1 MVTPEYKLIYA
12 PREILGFTQ
21 ERVNAVTSD
30 AIILTASIHVFVK
43 HSRIDREKA
52 TKFVNRAKKNG
63 LKVFKADG
71 YQIYI
76 EAKWW
81 NKEIL
86 SDDNVLDIL
95 EHIAPFFKK
104 NWKPLVYTLSAFKDM
119 SDEEYISAYGER
131 DEKEKKETRRSI
143 LIGGLVLTVIL
154 ALVISGYFIG
164 FFGLVLLVAYADDM
178 FARR

>member
-1 MVTPEYKLIYA
+1 MAAPEYTLTYV

-21 ERVNAVTSD
+21 ERVRAVSGD
-30 AIILTASIHVFVK
+30 VIILTASIHMFVK
-43 HSRIDREKA
+43 HSRIDRERAK
-52 TKFVNRAKKNG
+52 KFEDKAKKNG

-76 EAKWW
+76 EAKSW

-86 SDDNVLDIL
+86 SDNDVLGIL
-95 EHIAPFFKK
+95 EQIFPFFKK
-104 NWKPLVYTLSAFKDM
+104 EWKPLVYKLSDFKDM
-119 SDEEYISAYGER
+119 SDEEYINAYGER
-131 DEKEKKETRRSI
+131 DKKEKKETRKSI
-143 LIGGLVLTVIL
+143 IIGGIVLTVIL

-164 FFGLVLLVAYADDM
+164 FFGLVMLIAYADDL

>member
-1 MVTPEYKLIYA
+1 MVTPDYKLIYA

-21 ERVNAVTSD
+21 ERVNAVTND
-30 AIILTASIHVFVK
+30 AIILTAAIHMFVK
-43 HSRIDREKA
+43 HSRADRKRV
-52 TKFVNRAKKNG
+52 TKFVDRANKNG
-63 LKVFKADG
+63 LKVVKADG

-76 EAKWW
+76 EAKSW

-86 SDDNVLDIL
+86 SDDDVLVIL

-104 NWKPLVYTLSAFKDM
+104 NWKPLVYTLSDFTDM

-131 DEKEKKETRRSI
+131 DEKEKKETKRTI
-143 LIGGLVLTVIL
+143 LIEGIVLTVIL

-164 FFGLVLLVAYADDM
+164 FFGLVLLAAYADDM